1 MPIDPVKHLG
11 MLVKQPRLQQN
22 MTQEQLSVKSGISLR
37 HIANIE
43 KARASASF
51 EIAYTLIRELNI
63 PVDMV
68 LYSDRIDQDE
78 LTQETIQLIRSRN
91 QNDLKFI
98 KNSLDNLIKNLD
110 EYKENE

>member
-11 MLVKQPRLQQN
+11 ILVKQARLQQN

-43 KARASASF
+43 KAKASASF

-63 PVDMV
+63 PADMV
-68 LYSDRIDQDE
+68 LYSDHLNQDE
-78 LTQETIQLIRSRN
+78 LILQTLQLIRTRD
-91 QNDLKFI
+91 QRDLEFI
-98 KNSLDNLIKNLD
+98 KKTMDNLIENLD
-110 EYKENE
+110 DYKNK

>member
-43 KARASASF
+43 KVRASASF

-63 PVDMV
+63 PADMV

>member
-11 MLVKQPRLQQN
+11 MLIKQARLQQN

-43 KARASASF
+43 KAKASASF

-63 PVDMV
+63 PADKV
-68 LYSDRIDQDE
+68 LYSDCIDQDE
-78 LTQETIQLIRSRN
+78 LTQEIIQLIKTRD
-91 QNDLKFI
+91 QKDMKFI
-98 KNSLDNLIKNLD
+98 KNSLDNLIENLD
-110 EYKENE
+110 QYKER

>member
-11 MLVKQPRLQQN
+11 ILVKQARLQQN

-43 KARASASF
+43 KAKASASF

-63 PVDMV
+63 PADMV
-68 LYSDRIDQDE
+68 LYSDHLNQDE
-78 LTQETIQLIRSRN
+78 LILQTLQLIRTRN
-91 QNDLKFI
+91 QRDLEFI
-98 KNSLDNLIKNLD
+98 KKTMDNLIENLD
-110 EYKENE
+110 DYKNK